1 MRQAFVCAAIVACCV
16 ASSAVFADRIHMIIP
31 AGPGGGLDGTARE
44 AGRAMQVA
52 SLVNAISFENISG
65 GGGGRAFAQFVEMAE
80 RRSGDDLPLLINSAP
95 LIVRSL
101 QGLFPFSFRDLRP
114 IAALVADYG
123 IFVVRADDPS
133 TTWHEVLDK
142 LRDDPRGIVV
152 GGGSVRG
159 SLDHIVLAL
168 ALDAAGIDPRR
179 VRYLPYDGGGKAVLA
194 LLGGEVDLL
203 TTGVGE
209 TTPFIDSGEV
219 RVLASTS
226 PEPIAAIGAPT
237 TLRGLG
243 FDVVFAN
250 WRGVFGP
257 VSMNDSQRDA
267 HIERIRTMR
276 DTAEWRSTLERR
288 GWAPLDVDGDA
299 FSTFLEAQEEQFG
312 SVMRKLGF
320 IR

>member
-1 MRQAFVCAAIVACCV
+1 MRRVFILAILIAGL
-16 ASSAVFADRIHMIIP
+16 SGFADRLHVIIP

-44 AGRAMQVA
+44 AGRAMQMA
-52 SLVNAISFENISG
+52 GLVESISFENVSG
-65 GGGGRAFAQFVEMAE
+65 GGGGRAMGQFIEMAE
-80 RRSGDDLPLLINSAP
+80 RRGGADLPLLINSAP

-101 QGLFPFSFRDLRP
+101 QGLFPYSFRDLEP

-123 IFVVRADDPS
+123 IFVVRNDDP
-133 TTWHEVLDK
+133 TAGWADVLARLK
-142 LRDDPRGIVV
+142 ENPREIVV

-209 TTPFIDSGEV
+209 TTPFVDSGEV

-226 PEPIAAIGAPT
+226 PARIAAIGAPP
-237 TLRGLG
+237 TLRDLG
-243 FDVVFAN
+243 YDVVFAN

-257 VSMNDSQRDA
+257 ASMDIEQRDG
-267 HIERIRTMR
+267 HVERIRSMR
-276 DTAEWRSTLERR
+276 ETTAWQETLERR
-288 GWAPLDVDGDA
+288 GWASLDVDGDE
-299 FSTFLEAQEEQFG
+299 FDEFLAAQEEQFG

>member
-1 MRQAFVCAAIVACCV
+1 MRRAFVLAILLAGL
-16 ASSAVFADRIHMIIP
+16 SGFADRLHVIIP

-44 AGRAMQVA
+44 AGRAMQTTG
-52 SLVNAISFENISG
+52 LVTSISFENVSG
-65 GGGGRAFAQFVEMAE
+65 GGGGRAMGQFIEMAE
-80 RRSGDDLPLLINSAP
+80 RRSGNDLPLLINSAP

-101 QGLFPFSFRDLRP
+101 QGLFPYSFRDLKP

-123 IFVVRADDPS
+123 IFVVRSDDPA
-133 TTWHEVLDK
+133 TGWEDVLERLK
-142 LRDDPRGIVV
+142 ENPRDIVV

-209 TTPFIDSGEV
+209 TTPFVDSGEV

-226 PEPIAAIGAPT
+226 PARIAAIGAPP
-237 TLRGLG
+237 TLRDLG

-257 VSMNDSQRDA
+257 ASMDDAERDGHVA
-267 HIERIRTMR
+267 RIRDMR
-276 DTAEWRSTLERR
+276 QTTAWQETLERR
-288 GWAPLDVDGDA
+288 GWAALDVDGDE
-299 FSTFLEAQEEQFG
+299 FTEFLTAQEEQFG
-312 SVMRKLGF
+312 NVMRKLGF

>member
-1 MRQAFVCAAIVACCV
+1 MRHVFILAILFAGL
-16 ASSAVFADRIHMIIP
+16 SSFADRLHVIIP

-44 AGRAMQVA
+44 AGRAMQMA
-52 SLVNAISFENISG
+52 ELVESISFENVS
-65 GGGGRAFAQFVEMAE
+65 GGGGRAMGQFIEMAE
-80 RRSGDDLPLLINSAP
+80 RRAGADLPLLINSAP

-101 QGLFPFSFRDLRP
+101 QGLFPYSFRDLEP

-123 IFVVRADDPS
+123 IFVVRDDDPA
-133 TTWHEVLDK
+133 TGWQDILDRLK
-142 LRDDPRGIVV
+142 ENPRGIVV

-209 TTPFIDSGEV
+209 TTPFVDSGEV

-226 PEPIAAIGAPT
+226 PERIRAIGAPP
-237 TLRGLG
+237 TLRDLG
-243 FDVVFAN
+243 YDVVFAN

-257 VSMNDSQRDA
+257 ASMDSEQRDG
-267 HIERIRTMR
+267 HVERIRSMR
-276 DTAEWRSTLERR
+276 QTTAWQETLERR
-288 GWAPLDVDGDA
+288 GWGSLDVDGDE
-299 FSTFLEAQEEQFG
+299 FTQFLTAQEEQFG

>member
-1 MRQAFVCAAIVACCV
+1 MRRTIALAAIFASFVAY
-16 ASSAVFADRIHMIIP
+16 ADRLHVIIP

-52 SLVNAISFENISG
+52 DLVESISFENISG
-65 GGGGRAFAQFVEMAE
+65 GGGGRAMGQFIEMAE
-80 RRSGDDLPLLINSAP
+80 RRSGSDLPLLINSAP

-101 QGLFPFSFRDLRP
+101 QGLFPYSFRDLRP

-123 IFVVRADDPS
+123 IFVVRADDPAAAWEDILS
-133 TTWHEVLDK
+133 R
-142 LRDDPRGIVV
+142 LRANPRDLVV

-209 TTPFIDSGEV
+209 TTSFVESGEV

-226 PEPIAAIGAPT
+226 PSPIAAIGNAPT
-237 TLRGLG
+237 LRDLG

-257 VSMNDSQRDA
+257 ASMTTELRDEHVS
-267 HIERIRTMR
+267 RIRAMR
-276 DTAEWRSTLERR
+276 ATAEWQATLDRR
-288 GWAPLDVDGDA
+288 GWASLDVDGDS
-299 FSTFLEAQEEQFG
+299 FKDFLSAQEAQFEA
-312 SVMRKLGF
+312 VMRKLGF